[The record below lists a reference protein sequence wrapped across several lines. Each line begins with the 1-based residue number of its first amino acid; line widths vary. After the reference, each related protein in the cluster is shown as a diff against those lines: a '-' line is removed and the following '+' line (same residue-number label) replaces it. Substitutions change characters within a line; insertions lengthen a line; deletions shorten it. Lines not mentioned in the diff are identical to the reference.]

1 MEKMKQYFDLF
12 FKFLDFVYETNSQ
25 VAFYKKA
32 FMQYMDINNMEFIP
46 ENDLDFLV
54 AMAERI
60 FPFLITLKLTESSE
74 YYDDEAMFKLYSEVW
89 EKTASDM
96 DSVDEYGGSYFTAS
110 DKAAQQHF
118 LKFVETND
126 EIKDIFSG
134 TSKDIELILRPQ
146 EIKPLAELKNGFSG
160 TTVGFKSRF
169 DAAAT
174 TTTNKLCVFELKERS
189 EPSTRFPDAIAEIDK
204 IDYLKE
210 MASRGARCYFVCFW
224 KDKKVTFSEIKK
236 DSNFKKSDK
245 KIKAWNPGKNMYE
258 YKYRYYI
265 PLSDAKKFEDKSQ
278 EYYLKK

>member
-1 MEKMKQYFDLF
+1 MKEYFELF
-12 FKFLDFVYETNSQ
+12 FNFLNFVYETNTQ

-60 FPFLITLKLTESSE
+60 FPFLITLKMTESPE
-74 YYDDEAMFKLYSEVW
+74 YYDDEAMFKLYSEIW
-89 EKTASDM
+89 EKTACDM

-126 EIKDIFSG
+126 ELKDAFSG
-134 TSKDIELILRPQ
+134 TSKDIEVILNTA
-146 EIKPLAELKNGFSG
+146 EIKPLAELKSGFSG

-174 TTTNKLCVFELKERS
+174 TTTNKLCIFELKERS

-210 MASRGARCYFVCFW
+210 MASRGAKCYFVCFW

-236 DSNFKKSDK
+236 NSNFKKSDK
-245 KIKAWNPGKNMYE
+245 KIKAWNPGLNAFE

-278 EYYLKK
+278 EYYMRK